1 MFLEKLISVDYTAI
15 LIAIIVLVVLCLL
28 VYVMVV
34 VLSFTFMHVFKR
46 KLKKGKQSINLILYQ
61 KNDCLLK
68 LSALYRDKLANDTP
82 IVRYLNNEEYKKFT
96 ELKVEEFE
104 DFYNF
109 LEKMLSYVQKAYVT
123 YAIEDKESFVR
134 DLFLTISELNNKYLQ
149 AIQLYNTNVIGY
161 NYWRNLFSTRWIKN
175 LLFIKNINT
184 IK

>member
-1 MFLEKLISVDYTAI
+1 MFLNNLISVDYTAI
-15 LIAIIVLVVLCLL
+15 LITIIVLVVLFLI
-28 VYVMVV
+28 VYIMVI
-34 VLSFTFMHVFKR
+34 VLSFTFMHSFKH

-68 LSALYRDKLANDTP
+68 LSTLYRDKLANNSP
-82 IVRYLNNEEYKKFT
+82 LLRYLNNEEYKKFN
-96 ELKVEEFE
+96 ELKVEEFD

-123 YAIEDKESFVR
+123 YNIEEKESFVQ